1 MRDANVK
8 LKLDLIR
15 ASLNLIVSP
24 NKQLV
29 MSSEEAVIDRI
40 DLKILNVLQINGRIS
55 NLKLAESVALS
66 PTALLADL

>member
-40 DLKILNVLQINGRIS
+40 DLKILNVLQINGSIS

-66 PTALLADL
+66 PLLADL

>member
-66 PTALLADL
+66 PLLADL